1 MNRQQWVSYT
11 GIVIMLFLLAITFIW
26 HLSIGTKTIDVSELL
41 SSFYAYDENIFNHLI
56 IQELRLPRALIAACV
71 GASLAV
77 AGALMQ
83 GVTRN
88 PLADP
93 GLLGMMTGGAL
104 AVIYWST
111 FVGTES
117 LIWLPLVAALGA
129 LISAVI
135 VWSIAARSSAGVTSI
150 NLILSGSAFTA
161 FSGALLSIHHMID
174 EETFQR
180 MRAWLVG
187 SLLTGNLEILYWC
200 LPFIIIGLLGALM
213 LASSVTALSMGEE
226 VATGLGININKCKWQ
241 LLVCVVLL
249 TSASIALAGPLGF
262 IGLVIPHVV
271 RFFVGSDY
279 RWIVPY
285 CILLGAI
292 YLLFIDSIAR
302 WVIQPQEIVTGL
314 ITILIGA
321 PIFIW
326 LVKVKVR

>member
-1 MNRQQWVSYT
+1 MNKQKWGSST
-11 GIVIMLFLLAITFIW
+11 GIAMMFLLLVITVLT
-26 HLSIGTKTIDVSELL
+26 HLSIGTKTIEINEIIA
-41 SSFYAYDENIFNHLI
+41 SFYAYDENIFNHLI
-56 IQELRLPRALIAACV
+56 IQELRFPRALIAALV
-71 GASLAV
+71 GACLAV
-77 AGALMQ
+77 SGALMQ

-104 AVIYWST
+104 AVVYWST
-111 FVGTES
+111 FIGS
-117 LIWLPLVAALGA
+117 QALIWLPLVAALGA
-129 LISAVI
+129 LMSAII
-135 VWSIAARSSAGVTSI
+135 VWSIAARTAAGITSI

-161 FSGALLSIHHMID
+161 FSAALLSIHHMID
-174 EETFQR
+174 EATFQK

-187 SLLTGNLEILYWC
+187 SLLTGNLETLYWC
-200 LPFIIIGLLGALM
+200 LPFIVIGLIGALL

-226 VATGLGININKCKWQ
+226 VATGLGININRRRWQ
-241 LLVCVVLL
+241 LLTCVVLL

-271 RFFVGSDY
+271 RFFVGADY

-292 YLLFIDSIAR
+292 YLLFIDTIAR
-302 WVIQPQEIVTGL
+302 WIIQPQEIVTGL
-314 ITILIGA
+314 ITALIGA

-326 LVKVKVR
+326 LVKVRVR

>member
-1 MNRQQWVSYT
+1 MSRQQWVSYT
-11 GIVIMLFLLAITFIW
+11 GIGIMLLLLVITFIW
-26 HLSIGTKTIDVSELL
+26 HLSIGTKSIELSELIT
-41 SSFYAYDENIFNHLI
+41 SFYAYDENIFNHLI
-56 IQELRLPRALIAACV
+56 IQELRLPRAIIAACV
-71 GASLAV
+71 GACLAV
-77 AGALMQ
+77 SGALMQ
-83 GVTRN
+83 GITRN

-104 AVIYWST
+104 AVIYWLT
-111 FVGTES
+111 FIDTQS
-117 LIWLPLVAALGA
+117 LIWLPLIAALGA

-174 EETFQR
+174 EETFQQ

-187 SLLTGNLEILYWC
+187 SLLAGNIETLYWC
-200 LPFIIIGLLGALM
+200 LPFIILGLVGAITLS
-213 LASSVTALSMGEE
+213 SSVTALSMGDE
-226 VATGLGININKCKWQ
+226 VATGLGIDIKKRKWQ
-241 LLVCVVLL
+241 LLICIVML

-271 RFFVGSDY
+271 RFIVGADY

-292 YLLFIDSIAR
+292 YLLFIDTMAR
-302 WVIQPQEIVTGL
+302 WIIQPQEIITGI
-314 ITILIGA
+314 ITTLIGA

-326 LVKVKVR
+326 LVKVRIR